1 MLEDAKTC
9 ALSGMTPTRGNA
21 SISSMSYIYYAWTYT
36 MKMPE
41 MKTWIYIDIYID
53 LDASVHL
60 KTGIYYK
67 VDAYMYT
74 WTDKLSSLDAR
85 MAS

>member
-1 MLEDAKTC
+1 
-9 ALSGMTPTRGNA
+9 
-21 SISSMSYIYYAWTYT
+21 